1 MTDGANARE
10 RVSGQRGPG
19 AAGRRG
25 RAPRPARDQLVLEA
39 ERHVRSGTSVVVLG
53 VPGSGRSYLAA
64 RVVESVPDLKVVAVR
79 SATSTPGLIVSSV
92 HDPSRA
98 AGSGSVRRIP
108 TVAAGAEDL
117 TALGGTSSA
126 AGATVVLADDA
137 HLLDEDHLQMLCD
150 LASDGRIV
158 LVATTDTPS
167 TAPTARASAVARLT
181 SLWLDAGAGRI
192 DLTGLS
198 DADGHD
204 LVRSVAG
211 SGRLDLAVRHA
222 ILAASGGSP
231 VTIRELTLDALRRDR
246 AAAERDLLG
255 IHGTGHLPPRVA
267 ERARRRLA
275 SLSTEDRRALVLL
288 WRLDGFDPERAARY
302 VGEGTL
308 RRLVR
313 HGCVTPTGAG
323 SSTLRATPVDA
334 EAVLLDDPDG
344 SSGPQL
350 ARALRSMIELDGA
363 GVVLGPFECLVL
375 SDAWVESTEG
385 PQSVTPSVTP
395 QQVRRI
401 STEAARK
408 ANAMLQPYG
417 ALSHAM
423 LALDSAVSPDSGDS
437 PGSDALGGSGRAA
450 AAVEASRALAA
461 LGSVRAAHD
470 ILGRGLEGL
479 PVPHAQDAGEGPT
492 AGGPAGPLSGPGEEL
507 ELLALWRAE
516 LDDWDGA
523 RGEGAGGERAGGD
536 GIGAD
541 AADRPVRS
549 VETLRAAVHALRA
562 MHWREALGHARTLM
576 EDDSAALVLRLRA
589 CALAGTSA
597 AFLGHGAELES
608 ITTNG
613 RQLHARLVAQAG
625 SPTAQRVVDEGT
637 AFFSAS
643 LAAHLACAVGLVDT
657 PSRLDALMQRA
668 VAARDVAHTST
679 LSALAGYVALAAG
692 DDATAEAE
700 VGAALARAP
709 RPSTHETHAW
719 FVTMRAAALARLGR
733 TAEADELCA
742 AVEAPGT
749 TTSRWSRY
757 LVDSVRRLVDPTTAA
772 PPVAPTPLRAAEA
785 AAQPTIALLAAA
797 EAASSVDGSVR
808 RQDLVDAAT
817 AAREQT
823 DIGSLQAVADYVI
836 AASTADAA
844 TLADLTRT
852 FEGLGMRQLADACE
866 EQAVRLLDPDSPHA
880 LSAWRD
886 RAARSDGDGSEEALT
901 TREREVAVL
910 AGRGLSNREI
920 AGRLFLSVRTVESH
934 VYLARRK
941 LGAATRRELAGRLAE
956 LDGHH
961 RY

>member
-1 MTDGANARE
+1 
-10 RVSGQRGPG
+10 
-19 AAGRRG
+19 
-25 RAPRPARDQLVLEA
+25 VLEA
-39 ERHVRSGTSVVVLG
+39 ERHVRAGTSVVVLG

-98 AGSGSVRRIP
+98 AGPGSVRRIP

-117 TALGGTSSA
+117 AALGGTASA

-167 TAPTARASAVARLT
+167 TAPTARAAAVARLT
-181 SLWLDAGAGRI
+181 SLWMDAGAGRI

-246 AAAERDLLG
+246 AAADRDLLG

-350 ARALRSMIELDGA
+350 ARALQSMIELDGA

-375 SDAWVESTEG
+375 SDAWVESAGG

-423 LALDSAVSPDSGDS
+423 LALDSAVSPDSAGSGDRTR
-437 PGSDALGGSGRAA
+437 SDALGGSGRAA

-461 LGSVRAAHD
+461 LGSLGAAHD

-492 AGGPAGPLSGPGEEL
+492 AGPLSAPGPSEEL

-516 LDDWDGA
+516 LDDWDGDH
-523 RGEGAGGERAGGD
+523 GEGAGGDQA
-536 GIGAD
+536 GAD

-549 VETLRAAVHALRA
+549 VETLRSAVHALRA
-562 MHWREALGHARTLM
+562 MHWREALEHARSLM
-576 EDDSAALVLRLRA
+576 EDDGAALVLRLRA

-608 ITTNG
+608 ITTSG

-643 LAAHLACAVGLVDT
+643 LAAHLACAVGLVFT

-692 DDATAEAE
+692 DDATAETE

-719 FVTMRAAALARLGR
+719 FVTMLAAALARLGR

-757 LVDSVRRLVDPTTAA
+757 LVDSVRRLVDPTTA
-772 PPVAPTPLRAAEA
+772 PPVAPTPWRAAEA

-886 RAARSDGDGSEEALT
+886 RASRSDGDGSEEALT

-941 LGAATRRELAGRLAE
+941 LGAASRRDLAGRLAE

-961 RY
+961 RS

>member
-1 MTDGANARE
+1 M
-10 RVSGQRGPG
+10 
-19 AAGRRG
+19 
-25 RAPRPARDQLVLEA
+25 LEA
-39 ERHVRSGTSVVVLG
+39 ERHVRAGTSVVVLG
-53 VPGSGRSYLAA
+53 VPGSGRSYFAA

-92 HDPSRA
+92 HDPARA

-150 LASDGRIV
+150 LASDGRVV

-167 TAPTARASAVARLT
+167 TAPTARAAAVARLT

-211 SGRLDLAVRHA
+211 SGRLDLAVQHA

-246 AAAERDLLG
+246 AAADRDLLG

-375 SDAWVESTEG
+375 SDAWVESAGG

-408 ANAMLQPYG
+408 ANAMLQHYG

-423 LALDSAVSPDSGDS
+423 LALDSAVSPDSPDS
-437 PGSDALGGSGRAA
+437 PDSGDRTGSDALGGSGRAA

-470 ILGRGLEGL
+470 ILDRGLGGL
-479 PVPHAQDAGEGPT
+479 PVPRVQDAGEGPT
-492 AGGPAGPLSGPGEEL
+492 AGDPAGPLSAPGPSEEL

-516 LDDWDGA
+516 LDDWDGV
-523 RGEGAGGERAGGD
+523 RGEGAGGDQACS
-536 GIGAD
+536 D
-541 AADRPVRS
+541 AADKPVRS
-549 VETLRAAVHALRA
+549 VETLRSAVHALRA
-562 MHWREALGHARTLM
+562 MHWREALEHARSLM

-597 AFLGHGAELES
+597 AFLGHGARLES
-608 ITTNG
+608 ITTSG

-692 DDATAEAE
+692 DDVTAETE

-742 AVEAPGT
+742 AVEAPGV

-757 LVDSVRRLVDPTTAA
+757 LVNSVRRLVDPATTP
-772 PPVAPTPLRAAEA
+772 PPVAPTPWRAAEA

-886 RAARSDGDGSEEALT
+886 RAARSDGDESEEALT

-941 LGAATRRELAGRLAE
+941 LGAASRRDLAGRLAE

-961 RY
+961 RS

>member
-1 MTDGANARE
+1 
-10 RVSGQRGPG
+10 
-19 AAGRRG
+19 
-25 RAPRPARDQLVLEA
+25 VLEA

-117 TALGGTSSA
+117 TALGGTSST

-150 LASDGRIV
+150 LASDGRVV

-167 TAPTARASAVARLT
+167 TAPTARAAAVARLT

-211 SGRLDLAVRHA
+211 SGRLDLAVQHA

-246 AAAERDLLG
+246 AAADRDLLG

-334 EAVLLDDPDG
+334 EAVLLDDPDR

-375 SDAWVESTEG
+375 SDAWVESAGG

-423 LALDSAVSPDSGDS
+423 LALDSAVSPDSAGSGDRTR
-437 PGSDALGGSGRAA
+437 SDVLGGSGRAA

-470 ILGRGLEGL
+470 ILDRGLEGL
-479 PVPHAQDAGEGPT
+479 PVPHAPDAGEGPT
-492 AGGPAGPLSGPGEEL
+492 AAPLSAPGPSEEL

-523 RGEGAGGERAGGD
+523 HGEGAGGDQA
-536 GIGAD
+536 GAD

-549 VETLRAAVHALRA
+549 VETLRSAVHALRA
-562 MHWREALGHARTLM
+562 MHWREALEHARSLM
-576 EDDSAALVLRLRA
+576 EDDSAGLVLRLRA

-597 AFLGHGAELES
+597 AFLGHGAGLES
-608 ITTNG
+608 ITTSG
-613 RQLHARLVAQAG
+613 RRLHARLVAQAG

-692 DDATAEAE
+692 DDATAETE

-757 LVDSVRRLVDPTTAA
+757 LVNSVRRLVDPATTP
-772 PPVAPTPLRAAEA
+772 PPVAPTPFRAAEA

-941 LGAATRRELAGRLAE
+941 LGAASRRELAGRLAE
-956 LDGHH
+956 LDGRHG
-961 RY
+961 Y

>member
-1 MTDGANARE
+1 M
-10 RVSGQRGPG
+10 
-19 AAGRRG
+19 
-25 RAPRPARDQLVLEA
+25 LEA
-39 ERHVRSGTSVVVLG
+39 ERHVRAGTSVVVLG

-98 AGSGSVRRIP
+98 AGSCSVRRIP

-150 LASDGRIV
+150 LASDGRVV

-167 TAPTARASAVARLT
+167 TAPPARAAAVARLT

-198 DADGHD
+198 DADGQD

-313 HGCVTPTGAG
+313 HGCVTPTSSG

-385 PQSVTPSVTP
+385 PQGVTPSVTP

-423 LALDSAVSPDSGDS
+423 LALDSAVGAGSGDRTR
-437 PGSDALGGSGRAA
+437 SDVLGGSGRAA

-492 AGGPAGPLSGPGEEL
+492 AGPLSAPGPSEEL

-523 RGEGAGGERAGGD
+523 HGEGAGGDPAV
-536 GIGAD
+536 AD

-549 VETLRAAVHALRA
+549 VEALRSAVHALRA
-562 MHWREALGHARTLM
+562 MHWREALEHARSLM

-597 AFLGHGAELES
+597 AFLGHGARLES
-608 ITTNG
+608 ITTSG
-613 RQLHARLVAQAG
+613 RRLHARLVAQAG
-625 SPTAQRVVDEGT
+625 SPTAQQVVDEGT

-692 DDATAEAE
+692 DDATAETE

-757 LVDSVRRLVDPTTAA
+757 LVNSVRRLVDPATTP
-772 PPVAPTPLRAAEA
+772 PPVAPTPFRAAEA

-941 LGAATRRELAGRLAE
+941 LGAASRRELAGRLAE
-956 LDGHH
+956 LDGRHG
-961 RY
+961 Y

>member
-10 RVSGQRGPG
+10 RVSGQRGAG

-25 RAPRPARDQLVLEA
+25 RAPRPVRDQLVLEA
-39 ERHVRSGTSVVVLG
+39 ERHVRAGTSVVVLG
-53 VPGSGRSYLAA
+53 VPGSGRSYFAA

-150 LASDGRIV
+150 LASDGRVV

-167 TAPTARASAVARLT
+167 TAPTARAAAVARLT

-211 SGRLDLAVRHA
+211 SGRLDLAVQHA

-246 AAAERDLLG
+246 AAADRDLLG

-375 SDAWVESTEG
+375 SDAWVESAGG

-408 ANAMLQPYG
+408 ANAMLQHYG

-423 LALDSAVSPDSGDS
+423 LALDSAVSPDSAGSGDS
-437 PGSDALGGSGRAA
+437 TRSDALGGSGRAA

-470 ILGRGLEGL
+470 ILDRGLGGL
-479 PVPHAQDAGEGPT
+479 PVPRVQDAGEGPT
-492 AGGPAGPLSGPGEEL
+492 AGDPAGPLSAPGPSEEL

-523 RGEGAGGERAGGD
+523 HGEGAGGDQAV
-536 GIGAD
+536 AD

-549 VETLRAAVHALRA
+549 VEALRSAVHALRA
-562 MHWREALGHARTLM
+562 MHWREALEHARSLM

-597 AFLGHGAELES
+597 AFLGHGARLES
-608 ITTNG
+608 ITTSG
-613 RQLHARLVAQAG
+613 RRLHARLVAQAG
-625 SPTAQRVVDEGT
+625 SPTAQQVVDEGT

-692 DDATAEAE
+692 DDATAETE

-757 LVDSVRRLVDPTTAA
+757 LVNSVRRLVDPATTP
-772 PPVAPTPLRAAEA
+772 PPVAPTPFRAAEA

-797 EAASSVDGSVR
+797 EAASSVDGSVQ

-880 LSAWRD
+880 LSGWRD

-941 LGAATRRELAGRLAE
+941 LGAASRRELAGRLAE
-956 LDGHH
+956 LDGRHG
-961 RY
+961 Y

>member
-1 MTDGANARE
+1 M
-10 RVSGQRGPG
+10 
-19 AAGRRG
+19 
-25 RAPRPARDQLVLEA
+25 LEA
-39 ERHVRSGTSVVVLG
+39 ERHVRAGTSVVVLG

-98 AGSGSVRRIP
+98 AGPGSVRRIP

-150 LASDGRIV
+150 LASDGRVV

-167 TAPTARASAVARLT
+167 TAPTARAAAVARLT

-198 DADGHD
+198 DADGQD

-375 SDAWVESTEG
+375 SDAWVESAGG

-423 LALDSAVSPDSGDS
+423 LALDSAVGAGSGDRTR
-437 PGSDALGGSGRAA
+437 SDVLGGSGRAA

-492 AGGPAGPLSGPGEEL
+492 AAPLSAPGPSEEL

-516 LDDWDGA
+516 LDDWDGDH
-523 RGEGAGGERAGGD
+523 GEGAGGDQA
-536 GIGAD
+536 GAD

-549 VETLRAAVHALRA
+549 VETLRSAVYALRA
-562 MHWREALGHARTLM
+562 MHWREALEHARSLM

-589 CALAGTSA
+589 CALAGKSA
-597 AFLGHGAELES
+597 AFLGHGARLES
-608 ITTNG
+608 ITTSG
-613 RQLHARLVAQAG
+613 RRLHARLVAQAG
-625 SPTAQRVVDEGT
+625 SPTAQQVVDEGT

-643 LAAHLACAVGLVDT
+643 LAAHLACAVGLLDT

-692 DDATAEAE
+692 DDATAETE

-757 LVDSVRRLVDPTTAA
+757 LVNSVRRLVDPATTP
-772 PPVAPTPLRAAEA
+772 PPVAPTPFRAAEA

-886 RAARSDGDGSEEALT
+886 RASRSDGDGSEEALT

-941 LGAATRRELAGRLAE
+941 LGAASRRDLAGRLAE

>member
-1 MTDGANARE
+1 
-10 RVSGQRGPG
+10 
-19 AAGRRG
+19 
-25 RAPRPARDQLVLEA
+25 VLEA
-39 ERHVRSGTSVVVLG
+39 ERHVRAGTSVVVLG

-98 AGSGSVRRIP
+98 AGPGSVRRIP

-117 TALGGTSSA
+117 TALGGTSST

-150 LASDGRIV
+150 LASDGRVV

-167 TAPTARASAVARLT
+167 TAPTARAAAVARLT

-246 AAAERDLLG
+246 AAADRDLLG
-255 IHGTGHLPPRVA
+255 IHGTGHPPPRVA

-323 SSTLRATPVDA
+323 SSMLRATPVDA

-375 SDAWVESTEG
+375 SDAWVESAGG

-423 LALDSAVSPDSGDS
+423 LALDSAVSPDSAGSGDRTR
-437 PGSDALGGSGRAA
+437 SDALGGSGRAA

-461 LGSVRAAHD
+461 LGSLRAAHD

-492 AGGPAGPLSGPGEEL
+492 AGPLSAPGPSEEL

-523 RGEGAGGERAGGD
+523 RGEGAGGDQAC
-536 GIGAD
+536 AD

-549 VETLRAAVHALRA
+549 VETLRSAVHALRA
-562 MHWREALGHARTLM
+562 MHWREALEHARSLM

-608 ITTNG
+608 ITTSG

-692 DDATAEAE
+692 DDVTAETE

-742 AVEAPGT
+742 AVEAPGV

-757 LVDSVRRLVDPTTAA
+757 LVGSVRRLVDPATTP
-772 PPVAPTPLRAAEA
+772 PPVPPTPWRAAEA

-941 LGAATRRELAGRLAE
+941 LGAASRRDLAGRLAE

-961 RY
+961 RS

>member
-1 MTDGANARE
+1 
-10 RVSGQRGPG
+10 
-19 AAGRRG
+19 
-25 RAPRPARDQLVLEA
+25 
-39 ERHVRSGTSVVVLG
+39 
-53 VPGSGRSYLAA
+53 
-64 RVVESVPDLKVVAVR
+64 
-79 SATSTPGLIVSSV
+79 
-92 HDPSRA
+92 
-98 AGSGSVRRIP
+98 
-108 TVAAGAEDL
+108 
-117 TALGGTSSA
+117 
-126 AGATVVLADDA
+126 
-137 HLLDEDHLQMLCD
+137 
-150 LASDGRIV
+150 
-158 LVATTDTPS
+158 
-167 TAPTARASAVARLT
+167 
-181 SLWLDAGAGRI
+181 
-192 DLTGLS
+192 
-198 DADGHD
+198 
-204 LVRSVAG
+204 
-211 SGRLDLAVRHA
+211 
-222 ILAASGGSP
+222 
-231 VTIRELTLDALRRDR
+231 
-246 AAAERDLLG
+246 
-255 IHGTGHLPPRVA
+255 
-267 ERARRRLA
+267 
-275 SLSTEDRRALVLL
+275 
-288 WRLDGFDPERAARY
+288 
-302 VGEGTL
+302 
-308 RRLVR
+308 
-313 HGCVTPTGAG
+313 
-323 SSTLRATPVDA
+323 
-334 EAVLLDDPDG
+334 
-344 SSGPQL
+344 
-350 ARALRSMIELDGA
+350 
-363 GVVLGPFECLVL
+363 
-375 SDAWVESTEG
+375 
-385 PQSVTPSVTP
+385 
-395 QQVRRI
+395 
-401 STEAARK
+401 
-408 ANAMLQPYG
+408 
-417 ALSHAM
+417 
-423 LALDSAVSPDSGDS
+423 
-437 PGSDALGGSGRAA
+437 
-450 AAVEASRALAA
+450 
-461 LGSVRAAHD
+461 
-470 ILGRGLEGL
+470 
-479 PVPHAQDAGEGPT
+479 
-492 AGGPAGPLSGPGEEL
+492 
-507 ELLALWRAE
+507 
-516 LDDWDGA
+516 
-523 RGEGAGGERAGGD
+523 
-536 GIGAD
+536 
-541 AADRPVRS
+541 
-549 VETLRAAVHALRA
+549 
-562 MHWREALGHARTLM
+562 MHWREALEHARSLM
-576 EDDSAALVLRLRA
+576 EDDSAGLVLRLRA

-608 ITTNG
+608 ITTSG
-613 RQLHARLVAQAG
+613 RRLHARLVAQVG
-625 SPTAQRVVDEGT
+625 SPTAQQVVDEGT

-700 VGAALARAP
+700 VGAAIARAP

-742 AVEAPGT
+742 AVEAPGA

-757 LVDSVRRLVDPTTAA
+757 LVDSVRRLVDPATTA
-772 PPVAPTPLRAAEA
+772 PPVPPTPLRAAEA